1 MRFYLATSL
10 IFPRSLR
17 LRLFSVCFIAT
28 HIPLLTY
35 IGWGAATGRIT
46 LAEFI
51 TLTLATIAGTA
62 LALFGIG
69 ALLSPIHALAATLH
83 GEKDRP
89 LPDVGDVI
97 QTLYAG
103 VHRAADTTRAQMDV
117 LHLAANEDPLTGIAN
132 RRGFLSQIKAL
143 GKDARR
149 GTIAI
154 LDIDHFKQVND
165 INGHDEGDRILC
177 AFAERLLAQIRRADI
192 LARWGGEEFILFFA
206 GSSEDEASWTLA
218 RIASLMREEPIGDVT
233 GRPISFSAG
242 LCRWSGGEL
251 DDALRFADQALYD
264 AKLSGRDRICRACA
278 V

>member
-17 LRLFSVCFIAT
+17 LRLFTLCFVAT

-46 LAEFI
+46 LGEFVA
-51 TLTLATIAGTA
+51 LTLATVVGTV

-69 ALLSPIHALAATLH
+69 ALLNPIHALAATLH
-83 GEKDRP
+83 GDQDRS
-89 LPDVGDVI
+89 LPETGDVI
-97 QTLYAG
+97 QSLYAG
-103 VHRAADTTRAQMDV
+103 VHRAAAATRIQMDA
-117 LHLAANEDPLTGIAN
+117 LQLAANEDPLTGIAN
-132 RRGFLSQIKAL
+132 RRGFLSAIEAL
-143 GKDARR
+143 SPDAHR

-165 INGHDEGDRILC
+165 LNGHDEGDRVLC
-177 AFAERLLAQIRRADI
+177 AFAERLLGQIRRADI
-192 LARWGGEEFILFFA
+192 VARWGGEEFILFFA

-218 RIASLMREEPIGDVT
+218 RIASLLREDPIGEIA
-233 GRPISFSAG
+233 GRSISFSAG
-242 LCRWSGGEL
+242 LSRWNGSEL
-251 DDALRFADQALYD
+251 DDALRLADQALYD